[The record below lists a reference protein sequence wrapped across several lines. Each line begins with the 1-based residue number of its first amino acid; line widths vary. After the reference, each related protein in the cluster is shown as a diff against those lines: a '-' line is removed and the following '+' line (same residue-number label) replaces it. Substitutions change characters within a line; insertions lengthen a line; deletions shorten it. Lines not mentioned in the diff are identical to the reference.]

1 MKYKVDERLSGVV
14 RLEFEEREIVEDIFK
29 TIIGGKALLK
39 DEKYIKEENLSE
51 EDLDDVAKQ
60 IKEAENAYLELLNDL
75 TEINDEEDSEIVKS
89 MIRMLFFDSE
99 GEFGLF
105 VLEGTKVTDDEE
117 LLKFVNAKIIND
129 DEGIYVQ
136 IDE

>member
-14 RLEFEEREIVEDIFK
+14 RLEFEERVIVEDIFK

-39 DEKYIKEENLSE
+39 DEKDIKEENLSE

-60 IKEAENAYLELLNDL
+60 IEEAENAYLELLNDL
-75 TEINDEEDSEIVKS
+75 TEINNEEDSEIVKG

-99 GEFGLF
+99 GEFGLL

-117 LLKFVNAKIIND
+117 LLKFVNAKIID
-129 DEGIYVQ
+129 DDKGIYVQ

>member
-1 MKYKVDERLSGVV
+1 MFCSNCGSEIEKKYKFCPKCG
-14 RLEFEEREIVEDIFK
+14 
-29 TIIGGKALLK
+29 
-39 DEKYIKEENLSE
+39 EKL
-51 EDLDDVAKQ
+51 
-60 IKEAENAYLELLNDL
+60 
-75 TEINDEEDSEIVKS
+75 EINNEEDSEIVKG

-99 GEFGLF
+99 GEFGLL

-117 LLKFVNAKIIND
+117 LLKFVNAKIIDD